1 MNIGFIGLGV
11 MGRPMAHNLIKAGH
25 SLVLNRVKPA
35 SQFLV
40 ECALLTTAG
49 GVAGTALGLVGSL
62 AIQRFAAWPTA
73 LSPLM
78 LAVALLMALLTGV
91 GFGFYPA
98 WRAAHL
104 EPMEALRH
112 E

>member
-1 MNIGFIGLGV
+1 MSFSHLPPWLSDV
-11 MGRPMAHNLIKAGH
+11 
-25 SLVLNRVKPA
+25 
-35 SQFLV
+35 F
-40 ECALLTTAG
+40 
-49 GVAGTALGLVGSL
+49 
-62 AIQRFAAWPTA
+62 QRFAAWPTA

>member
-1 MNIGFIGLGV
+1 M
-11 MGRPMAHNLIKAGH
+11 
-25 SLVLNRVKPA
+25 LV
-35 SQFLV
+35 
-40 ECALLTTAG
+40 
-49 GVAGTALGLVGSL
+49 
-62 AIQRFAAWPTA
+62 
-73 LSPLM
+73 
-78 LAVALLMALLTGV
+78 VALLMALLTGV